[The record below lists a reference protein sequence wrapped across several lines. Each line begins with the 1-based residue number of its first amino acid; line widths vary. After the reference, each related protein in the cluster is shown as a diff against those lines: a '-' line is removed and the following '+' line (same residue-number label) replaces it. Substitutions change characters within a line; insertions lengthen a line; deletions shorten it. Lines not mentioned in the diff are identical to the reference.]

1 MTANEA
7 YNTYKS
13 MMINTTV
20 DKLQIV
26 AMLYEGALDFAKK
39 AVKSAKDKN
48 EDTFTDSMN
57 RVIGILL
64 ALRDSLDP
72 NTDKETVEY
81 LTALYNF
88 LIEKTIKAME
98 EFLEEDFSVVV
109 RYLSKMHEIW
119 TTEVMKRD

>member
-7 YNTYKS
+7 YNTYKD
-13 MMINTTV
+13 MMIKTTV

-26 AMLYEGALDFAKK
+26 AMLYEGALGFAKK
-39 AVKSAKDKN
+39 AIEAAKIDDEKVFSDN
-48 EDTFTDSMN
+48 LN

-72 NTDKETVEY
+72 NADRETVEY

-88 LIEKTIKAME
+88 LIEKTIKALE
-98 EFLEEDFSVVV
+98 EFNEEDFSIVV
-109 RYLSKMHEIW
+109 RYLAKMHEIW
-119 TTEVMKRD
+119 TTDVMNRE

>member
-7 YNTYKS
+7 YNTYKN

-20 DKLQIV
+20 DKFQIV
-26 AMLYEGALDFAKK
+26 AMLYEGALSFAKK
-39 AVKSAKDKN
+39 VIEAAKDNN
-48 EDTFTDSMN
+48 EEEFSDSIN

-72 NTDKETVEY
+72 NADKETVDY

-88 LIEKTIKAME
+88 LLEKTIKAIEDFNEE
-98 EFLEEDFSVVV
+98 EFSIVV
-109 RYLSKMHEIW
+109 RYLAKMHEIW
-119 TTEVMKRD
+119 TTIVMKKD

>member
-7 YNTYKS
+7 YNTYKN

-26 AMLYEGALDFAKK
+26 AMLYEGALSFAKK
-39 AVKSAKDKN
+39 VIEAAKNNN
-48 EDTFTDSMN
+48 EEEFSDSIN

-72 NTDKETVEY
+72 NADKETVDY

-88 LIEKTIKAME
+88 LLEKTIKAIE
-98 EFLEEDFSVVV
+98 NFNEEDFSIVV
-109 RYLSKMHEIW
+109 RYLTKMHEIW
-119 TTEVMKRD
+119 TTIVMKND

>member
-7 YNTYKS
+7 YNTYKD
-13 MMINTTV
+13 MMIKTTV

-26 AMLYEGALDFAKK
+26 AMLYEGALGFAKK
-39 AVKSAKDKN
+39 AIEAAKIDDEEVFSDN
-48 EDTFTDSMN
+48 LN

-72 NTDKETVEY
+72 NADRETVEY

-88 LIEKTIKAME
+88 LIEKTIKALE
-98 EFLEEDFSVVV
+98 EFNEEDFSIVV
-109 RYLSKMHEIW
+109 RYLAKMHEIW
-119 TTEVMKRD
+119 TTDVMNRE